1 MLCSMLCRGVLQ
13 TPSQKEPLQTPRQK
27 EPLQT
32 PRQKEPLQ
40 RPHKKNWTPPAE
52 VKPLKAN
59 ALTSYL
65 LPKKIPQKA
74 LQSKKTLYL
83 CSIFLYKPNIT

>member
-13 TPSQKEPLQTPRQK
+13 TPS
-27 EPLQT
+27 
-32 PRQKEPLQ
+32 QKEPLQ

-83 CSIFLYKPNIT
+83 CSIFFININITLAVTPLTKN

>member
-1 MLCSMLCRGVLQ
+1 MICSMLCSLCRGVLQ
-13 TPSQKEPLQTPRQK
+13 TPSQKEPLQTPSQK

-32 PRQKEPLQ
+32 PPQKEPLQ

-59 ALTSYL
+59 TLTSYL
-65 LPKKIPQKA
+65 LPKKFFQKA
-74 LQSKKTLYL
+74 L
-83 CSIFLYKPNIT
+83 

>member
-13 TPSQKEPLQTPRQK
+13 TPS
-27 EPLQT
+27 
-32 PRQKEPLQ
+32 QKEPLQ

-74 LQSKKTLYL
+74 L
-83 CSIFLYKPNIT
+83 

>member
-1 MLCSMLCRGVLQ
+1 MLCRGVLQ
-13 TPSQKEPLQTPRQK
+13 TPPQKELLQTPSQKELLQTPPQK
-27 EPLQT
+27 
-32 PRQKEPLQ
+32 K
-40 RPHKKNWTPPAE
+40 WTPPAE

-83 CSIFLYKPNIT
+83 CSIFLYKPNITCHLTPVT